1 MEDGT
6 VNRDFKKTKT
16 REQVTA
22 AFQDFVKGNKDILVS
37 VSPHVSTQTH
47 THRNLMLFM
56 THWQGR
62 FLGTPAACS
71 FANPFVYYLSVRSV
85 LIVWFSHRSVYFWN
99 RQVHLLFNMLINCK
113 CDNKYIIMVTNMA
126 SNVYK
131 LQEMY
136 LKLVWFIQFFLFA
149 LQKCYLSSLEEI
161 RDTLE
166 TSPFFKAHEVKTHK
180 PNIIE
185 LKLSSVH

>member
-56 THWQGR
+56 THRQGR
-62 FLGTPAACS
+62 SSGTPAACL
-71 FANPFVYYLSVRSV
+71 FANNFVYYLSVRSV
-85 LIVWFSHRSVYFWN
+85 LIVWFSHRLVYFWN
-99 RQVHLLFNMLINCK
+99 RQLLINCK

-126 SNVYK
+126 SKVYK
-131 LQEMY
+131 LLEMY

-149 LQKCYLSSLEEI
+149 LQKCYLSRLEEI

-180 PNIIE
+180 PNLVE